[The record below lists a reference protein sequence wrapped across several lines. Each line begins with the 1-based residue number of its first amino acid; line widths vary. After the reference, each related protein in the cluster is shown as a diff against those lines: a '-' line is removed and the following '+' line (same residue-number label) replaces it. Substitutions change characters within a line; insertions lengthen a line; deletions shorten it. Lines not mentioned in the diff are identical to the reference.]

1 MKRASKK
8 YHAHLTFCSVLFS
21 LLEHSTY
28 LGSLNTSLML
38 AFCHTPLGEGPTW
51 VEEHTADL
59 FCRPRD
65 CFQTE
70 RTVDTSSGS

>member
-8 YHAHLTFCSVLFS
+8 YHARLTFCSVLFS

-28 LGSLNTSLML
+28 PGSLNTYWLL
-38 AFCHTPLGEGPTW
+38 AFCRTPLGEGPTL
-51 VEEHTADL
+51 VEEHNADL
-59 FCRPRD
+59 SCRPHD